1 MVAVPRQVHAAA
13 AGAAAGAAASVEA
26 GAIRAVLGL
35 PTTLLRRVAGEPIT
49 RDGQRLDT
57 ETQVVLKMMALSGKP
72 DPGSLGVPEGRAA
85 LLAQTTSVGGRQ
97 PIAETRDLTAGGRP
111 ARLYVP
117 GGRPPGPDPLLVFFH
132 GGGFMHGDL
141 ETHDAPCRYLAE
153 RAGVRVLSVDYRLGP
168 EAVFPAAHDD
178 AFAAYEWVLDHADEL
193 GADRDRIGV
202 GGDSAGG
209 NLAAAVAIQAAR
221 SGWPCKVQV
230 LVYPATDCVDRSGY
244 RSYELF
250 AEGFYLTKVY
260 MELANES
267 YAPDPAV
274 RGDWRLSPVLMDP
287 ADLPDDLAP
296 ALVATA
302 GFDPLRDEG
311 EAYARKL
318 ADAGVEVQLTRY
330 PDLVHGF
337 FNIVGVGRQTRAVNA
352 EIATRVGNA
361 LRRDPEPADD
371 NQPDSELD
379 QDPTSESGSHQ
390 PGTDGERDASTG
402 LGSAEL
408 GKG

>member
-1 MVAVPRQVHAAA
+1 MVAVPRLVHNAA
-13 AGAAAGAAASVEA
+13 AGAEA

-35 PTTLLRRVAGEPIT
+35 PTALLRRFAGPPIT

-57 ETQVVLKMMALSGKP
+57 ETQVVLRMMSLSGKP
-72 DPGSLGVPEGRAA
+72 DPGSLAVPEGRAA

-97 PIAETRDLTAGGRP
+97 PIAATRDVTAGGRP

-168 EAVFPAAHDD
+168 EATFPAAHDD
-178 AFAAYEWVLDHADEL
+178 AFAAYEWVLDHVGQL

-221 SGWPCKVQV
+221 SGWPCKVQL
-230 LVYPATDCVDRSGY
+230 LVYPATDCLDRSGY
-244 RSYELF
+244 RSHDMF
-250 AEGFYLTKVY
+250 AEGFYLTRAY
-260 MELANES
+260 LELANDS
-267 YAPDPAV
+267 YAPHPVD
-274 RGDWRLSPVLMDP
+274 RGDWRLSPVRMP
-287 ADLPDDLAP
+287 AADLPDALAP

-337 FNIVGVGRQTRAVNA
+337 FNVVGVGRQTRAVNA

-361 LRRDPEPADD
+361 LRRDPEPADQH
-371 NQPDSELD
+371 QPDSVLD
-379 QDPTSESGSHQ
+379 QEPTSESGNHQ
-390 PGTDGERDASTG
+390 PGTDGDRDASTG
-402 LGSAEL
+402 LGNADL
-408 GKG
+408 DKG